1 MAAPSSS
8 SSPSSAASS
17 SSDDDSSSSA
27 PISPDA
33 LTAQLLARLD
43 NQSYNSALTIDSQTL
58 SSNFLLPHDFPW
70 ARFRNY
76 YNNLQLIPPS
86 VETFVEK
93 ELPFD
98 IDELLAICYYSES

>member
-1 MAAPSSS
+1 MAAPTSS
-8 SSPSSAASS
+8 SSPSAASS
-17 SSDDDSSSSA
+17 SSSDDSSS

-58 SSNFLLPHDFPW
+58 SHNFLLPHDFPW

-98 IDELLAICYYSES
+98 IDELLAICYYSENK